1 MHHPFAEHI
10 DLIVDEQREGFSKV
24 SLVVGTSHLNPH
36 GVVHGAIAYAMA
48 DTGMGAAL
56 YPTLSAGQI
65 CATIE
70 IKINYFK
77 PIVSGRLVCVTE
89 MVNRGK
95 SVANLSSRIYVD
107 DKLVALAN
115 GNYAIFVPGKSGAT
129 TAPDMPH
136 IDASSIS
143 R

>member
-10 DLIVDEQREGFSKV
+10 DLIVDEQRAGSSRV
-24 SLVVGTSHLNPH
+24 SLVVGANHLNPH

-89 MVNRGK
+89 MVNRGR
-95 SVANLSSRIYVD
+95 SVANLSSRIHVD

-115 GNYAIFVPGKSGAT
+115 GNYAIFVPGKSGAPAAT
-129 TAPDMPH
+129 DAPH
-136 IDASSIS
+136 IEASSIS

>member
-10 DLIVDEQREGFSKV
+10 DLLVQEQRAGFSRL
-24 SLVVGTSHLNPH
+24 SLVVGTGHLNPH

-89 MVNRGK
+89 LVNRGK
-95 SVANLSSRIYVD
+95 AVANLTAKIHVD

-115 GNYAIFVPGKSGAT
+115 GNYAIFAPAKPGA
-129 TAPDMPH
+129 
-136 IDASSIS
+136 
-143 R
+143 

>member
-10 DLIVDEQREGFSKV
+10 DLAVEEQRAGFSKL
-24 SLVVGTSHLNPH
+24 SLVVGTRHLNPH

-56 YPTLSAGQI
+56 YPTLSTEQI

-70 IKINYFK
+70 VKINYFK

-89 MVNRGK
+89 LVNRGK
-95 SVANLSSRIYVD
+95 AVANLTSKIYVD

-115 GNYAIFVPGKSGAT
+115 GNYAIFTPGKSGV
-129 TAPDMPH
+129 
-136 IDASSIS
+136 
-143 R
+143 